1 MPPIEQKSTLNLPNV
16 ANAQIYANLIKTNL
30 QFNPVDI
37 INNEVI
43 SAGQT
48 NGNPVLIHCRV
59 NPGGALEFTV
69 KSNAKELL
77 DLVISTLLPD
87 ALGQQQ

>member
-1 MPPIEQKSTLNLPNV
+1 MQLPPIEQKSALNLPNV

-43 SAGQT
+43 SAG
-48 NGNPVLIHCRV
+48 
-59 NPGGALEFTV
+59 
-69 KSNAKELL
+69 
-77 DLVISTLLPD
+77 
-87 ALGQQQ
+87 